1 MCIRDRVKACLNAA
15 EIPFSI
21 DPRIVR
27 GLDYYTRTV
36 FEFISDALGSQ
47 STVCGGGRYDGLTAE
62 LGGPALPSL
71 GFGMEMCIRD
81 SQEPDSNDLGWGMDH
96 DFSRSYTW
104 LMLFQDGCRIDLHIE
119 TVEAVL
125 ETYGSDTLT
134 LPLLDKDGILRP
146 LPPPDDSGYRVTK
159 PGNPQY
165 DGCCNEFWW
174 CLNNV
179 AKGLVRG
186 QLPYAM
192 RMYTGV
198 VHPEL
203 ERMTA
208 WYIGTETDFGVSV
221 GMWGKYFQ
229 KLLPPPLYARYAST
243 YAAGD
248 SRCLWN
254 AVFEAC
260 ALFRELARAV
270 GGRLG
275 YPYPE
280 GDDAHMTR
288 YLLQMQ
294 AEYINKI
301 RQEKPYDTEN
311 P

>member
-1 MCIRDRVKACLNAA
+1 MRTEQEMMALILGTAERDDRVRAVYLNGSRANPHVEKDLYRDYDIVYAVTETASFLSDKAW
-15 EIPFSI
+15 I
-21 DPRIVR
+21 
-27 GLDYYTRTV
+27 GV
-36 FEFISDALGSQ
+36 FGDLAM
-47 STVCGGGRYDGLTAE
+47 V
-62 LGGPALPSL
+62 
-71 GFGMEMCIRD
+71 
-81 SQEPDSNDLGWGMDH
+81 QEPDSNDLGWGMDH

-280 GDDAHMTR
+280 EDDAHMTR

>member
-1 MCIRDRVKACLNAA
+1 MRTEQEMMALILGTAERDDRVRAVYLNGSRANPHVEKDLYRDYDIVYAVTETASFLSDKAW
-15 EIPFSI
+15 I
-21 DPRIVR
+21 D
-27 GLDYYTRTV
+27 V
-36 FEFISDALGSQ
+36 FGDLAM
-47 STVCGGGRYDGLTAE
+47 V
-62 LGGPALPSL
+62 
-71 GFGMEMCIRD
+71 
-81 SQEPDSNDLGWGMDH
+81 QEPDSNDLGWGMDH

-179 AKGLVRG
+179 AKWLVRG

-275 YPYPE
+275 
-280 GDDAHMTR
+280 
-288 YLLQMQ
+288 
-294 AEYINKI
+294 
-301 RQEKPYDTEN
+301 
-311 P
+311 

>member
-1 MCIRDRVKACLNAA
+1 MRTEQEMMALILGTAERDDRVRAVYLNGSRANPHVEKDLYRDYDIVYAVTETASFLSDKAW
-15 EIPFSI
+15 I
-21 DPRIVR
+21 
-27 GLDYYTRTV
+27 GV
-36 FEFISDALGSQ
+36 FGDLAM
-47 STVCGGGRYDGLTAE
+47 V
-62 LGGPALPSL
+62 
-71 GFGMEMCIRD
+71 
-81 SQEPDSNDLGWGMDH
+81 QEPDSNDLGWGMDH

-280 GDDAHMTR
+280 EDDAHMTR
-288 YLLQMQ
+288 YLLHMQ

>member
-1 MCIRDRVKACLNAA
+1 MRTEQEMMALILGTAERDDRVRAVYLNGSRANPHVEKDLYRDYDIVYAVTETASFLSDKAW
-15 EIPFSI
+15 I
-21 DPRIVR
+21 D
-27 GLDYYTRTV
+27 V
-36 FEFISDALGSQ
+36 FGDLAM
-47 STVCGGGRYDGLTAE
+47 V
-62 LGGPALPSL
+62 
-71 GFGMEMCIRD
+71 
-81 SQEPDSNDLGWGMDH
+81 QEPDSNDLGWGMDH

-280 GDDAHMTR
+280 GDDVHMTR

>member
-1 MCIRDRVKACLNAA
+1 M
-15 EIPFSI
+15 
-21 DPRIVR
+21 
-27 GLDYYTRTV
+27 RT
-36 FEFISDALGSQ
+36 EQEMMALILG
-47 STVCGGGRYDGLTAE
+47 TAE
-62 LGGPALPSL
+62 RDDLVRAVYLNGSRANPHVEKDLYRDYDIVYAVTETASFLSDKAWIDV
-71 GFGMEMCIRD
+71 FGDLAMV
-81 SQEPDSNDLGWGMDH
+81 QEPDSNDLGWGMDH

>member
-1 MCIRDRVKACLNAA
+1 MRTEQEMMALILGTAERDDRVRAVYLNGSRANPHVEKDLYRDYDIVYAVTETASFLSDKAW
-15 EIPFSI
+15 I
-21 DPRIVR
+21 D
-27 GLDYYTRTV
+27 V
-36 FEFISDALGSQ
+36 FGDLAM
-47 STVCGGGRYDGLTAE
+47 V
-62 LGGPALPSL
+62 
-71 GFGMEMCIRD
+71 
-81 SQEPDSNDLGWGMDH
+81 QEPDSNDLGWGMDH

-260 ALFRELARAV
+260 ALFRDLARAV